1 MQDNLSLSSSKE
13 SYCVCP
19 SLLHNIGLLIYH
31 GKGNMIQ
38 RVNVNI
44 LSSIVGICDIIHR
57 VSILSSILEISHIF
71 NTQSKHILTIHSSSC
86 YSSLFIISQ
95 FYLWV
100 TSQKKASRC
109 SRH

>member
-1 MQDNLSLSSSKE
+1 MH
-13 SYCVCP
+13 
-19 SLLHNIGLLIYH
+19 LLHNIGLLIYH

-44 LSSIVGICDIIHR
+44 LSSIVGMCDIIHR
-57 VSILSSILEISHIF
+57 VSILSSILEISDIF
-71 NTQSKHILTIHSSSC
+71 NTQSKHILTIVRTIHSSSC